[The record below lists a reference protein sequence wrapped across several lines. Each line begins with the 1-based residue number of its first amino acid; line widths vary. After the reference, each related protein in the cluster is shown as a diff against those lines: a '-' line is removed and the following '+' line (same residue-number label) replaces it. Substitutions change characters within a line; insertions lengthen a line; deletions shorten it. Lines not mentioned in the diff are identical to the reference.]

1 MENLDKALKDVGEN
15 VVSEIKRLA
24 IKRDDFKASGDLEKS
39 ISYKVKGNIVTI
51 EANRYIEALSG
62 GIQKK
67 KFPNGY
73 NILKWAKARGL
84 QPRGAKGRLLS
95 RTDANMKSM
104 AFVIARSIAGQS
116 PNPENEGGIS
126 KRFGYQGS
134 GFLEEIKKDVVNNVT
149 DMIAEAYKLDIIVK
163 LKEI

>member
-24 IKRDDFKASGDLEKS
+24 IKRDDFKASGSLEKS

-62 GIQKK
+62 GIKNRGK
-67 KFPNGY
+67 GGKAEFESKVAS
-73 NILKWAKARGL
+73 IKEWAR
-84 QPRGAKGRLLS
+84 AKGITPR
-95 RTDANMKSM
+95 NKNKSGRFISADKM
-104 AFVIARSIAGQS
+104 AVAIAFGIR
-116 PNPENEGGIS
+116 NKGIS

-134 GFLEEIKKDVVNNVT
+134 GFLEEVKKDVVKNVT

>member
-1 MENLDKALKDVGEN
+1 MENLEKALKDVGEN

-24 IKRDDFKASGDLEKS
+24 IKRDGFKASGDLDRS
-39 ISYKVKGNIVTI
+39 ISYEVKGNIV
-51 EANRYIEALSG
+51 EVSALEYIGAISD
-62 GIQKK
+62 GIHKK

-73 NILKWAKARGL
+73 NILEWAKSRGL

-104 AFVIARSIAGQS
+104 AFVIARSIS
-116 PNPENEGGIS
+116 EKGIS
-126 KRFGYQGS
+126 KRFGYKGR
-134 GFLEEIKKDVVNNVT
+134 GFLEEIKKDVVKNVT

>member
-1 MENLDKALKDVGEN
+1 MENLEKALKDVGEN

-24 IKRDDFKASGDLEKS
+24 IKRDGFKASGDLDRS
-39 ISYKVKGNIVTI
+39 ISYEVKGNIV
-51 EANRYIEALSG
+51 EVSALEYIGAISD
-62 GIQKK
+62 GIHKK

-73 NILKWAKARGL
+73 NILEWAKARGL

-104 AFVIARSIAGQS
+104 AFVIARSIS
-116 PNPENEGGIS
+116 EKGIS
-126 KRFGYQGS
+126 KRFGYKGR
-134 GFLEEIKKDVVNNVT
+134 GFLEEIKKDVVKNVT

>member
-1 MENLDKALKDVGEN
+1 MENLNKALRDVGEDI
-15 VVSEIKRLA
+15 VSEIKRLG
-24 IKRDDFKASGDLEKS
+24 ITRDEFKASGRLEKS
-39 ISYKVKGNIVTI
+39 ISYEVKGNIV
-51 EANRYIEALSG
+51 EVSALEYIGAISE
-62 GIQKK
+62 GISKK
-67 KFPNGY
+67 KFPNV
-73 NILKWAKARGL
+73 NRIREWAKDKGL

-104 AFVIARSIAGQS
+104 AFVIARSMADK
-116 PNPENEGGIS
+116 GIS

-134 GFLEEIKKDVVNNVT
+134 GFLEEIKKDVVTNVT

>member
-1 MENLDKALKDVGEN
+1 MENLEKALKDVGEN

-24 IKRDDFKASGDLEKS
+24 IKRDDFKASGDLDRS
-39 ISYKVKGNIVTI
+39 ISYEVKGNIV
-51 EANRYIEALSG
+51 EVSALEYIGAISD
-62 GIQKK
+62 GIHKK
-67 KFPNGY
+67 KFPNVDR
-73 NILKWAKARGL
+73 IREWAKARGL

-104 AFVIARSIAGQS
+104 AFVIARSIS
-116 PNPENEGGIS
+116 EKGIS
-126 KRFGYQGS
+126 KRFGYKGR
-134 GFLEEIKKDVVNNVT
+134 GFLEEIKKDVVKNVT

>member
-1 MENLDKALKDVGEN
+1 MENLDKALNDVGEN

-24 IKRDDFKASGDLEKS
+24 IKRDGFKASGDLERS
-39 ISYKVKGNIVTI
+39 ISYKVKGNIV
-51 EANRYIEALSG
+51 EVSALEYIGAVSD
-62 GIQKK
+62 GIHKK

-73 NILKWAKARGL
+73 NILKWAKDRGL
-84 QPRGAKGRLLS
+84 QPRGAKGKLLS
-95 RTDANMKSM
+95 RTEANMKSM

-116 PNPENEGGIS
+116 PSPDKTGGIS
-126 KRFGYQGS
+126 KRFGYKGS

-163 LKEI
+163 LR

>member
-1 MENLDKALKDVGEN
+1 MENLEKALKDVGEN

-24 IKRDDFKASGDLEKS
+24 IKRDDFKASGDLDRS
-39 ISYKVKGNIVTI
+39 ISYEVKGNIV
-51 EANRYIEALSG
+51 EVSALEYIGAISD
-62 GIQKK
+62 GIHKK

-73 NILKWAKARGL
+73 NILKWAEARGL

-104 AFVIARSIAGQS
+104 AFVIARSIS
-116 PNPENEGGIS
+116 EKGIS
-126 KRFGYQGS
+126 KRFGYKGR
-134 GFLEEIKKDVVNNVT
+134 GFLEEIKKDVVKNVT

>member
-1 MENLDKALKDVGEN
+1 MENLEKALKDVGEN

-24 IKRDDFKASGDLEKS
+24 IKRDDFKASGDLDRS
-39 ISYKVKGNIVTI
+39 ISYEVKGNIV
-51 EANRYIEALSG
+51 EVSALEYIGAISD
-62 GIQKK
+62 GIHKK

-73 NILKWAKARGL
+73 SILKWAEARGL

-104 AFVIARSIAGQS
+104 AFVIARSIS
-116 PNPENEGGIS
+116 EKGIS
-126 KRFGYQGS
+126 KRFGYKGR
-134 GFLEEIKKDVVNNVT
+134 GFLEEIKKDVVKNVT

>member
-24 IKRDDFKASGDLEKS
+24 IKRDGFKASGDLDRS
-39 ISYKVKGNIVTI
+39 ISYEVKGNIV
-51 EANRYIEALSG
+51 EVSALEYIGAISE
-62 GIQKK
+62 GINKR
-67 KFPNGY
+67 KFPNVH
-73 NILKWAKARGL
+73 NIREWAKDRGIS
-84 QPRGAKGRLLS
+84 PRNSKGRFIA
-95 RTDANMKSM
+95 RTDANMNKL

-116 PNPENEGGIS
+116 PNPENKGGIS

-134 GFLEEIKKDVVNNVT
+134 GFLEEIKKDVVKNVT